1 MQNLEHF
8 DGIKEDMGKKTTDA
22 KIQSH
27 HYCLVVRVCQK
38 AYVETQQSVQFVPD
52 GHKIGSLQASFCNTS
67 ECSNYRSEKK
77 TLKRV
82 DCCGRERSE
91 MLMEDLGRNVTP
103 CLHNSFCR
111 NRETNVDP
119 LPSTSN
125 SVRITTDVLQ
135 DTKTESKEAMSQEEE
150 MEQ

>member
-1 MQNLEHF
+1 M
-8 DGIKEDMGKKTTDA
+8 DIKSEACKRAFVTNRNAVTTA
-22 KIQSH
+22 VK
-27 HYCLVVRVCQK
+27 
-38 AYVETQQSVQFVPD
+38 
-52 GHKIGSLQASFCNTS
+52 
-67 ECSNYRSEKK
+67 KK

-91 MLMEDLGRNVTP
+91 MLMEKLGRNVTP